1 MSDLSPS
8 RLAVQAPGHCVQ
20 PRKLSLWSFNFDSL
34 FGRGL
39 TSGTVMRAHTEH
51 RWLCPTV
58 GRLFFVL
65 ILLSAC
71 ATQAHALFPHRENAH
86 KEIEGLELDWRQAQ
100 LTNDIPAVE
109 RLLADDYLGISD
121 NGTLETKADELTR
134 RRSGTLKITQL
145 NLSDIKVRIYGDTAV
160 VTSKAEMVG
169 KNGDRDVSGRYRYTR
184 VYSNRLGQW
193 KIVSFEASR
202 ISGNSEEDKH

>member
-51 RWLCPTV
+51 RWLFPTV

-71 ATQAHALFPHRENAH
+71 ATRAHALFPHHENAH
-86 KEIEGLELDWRQAQ
+86 KEIEGLGWTGGRAKLLITGLRA
-100 LTNDIPAVE
+100 IP
-109 RLLADDYLGISD
+109 L
-121 NGTLETKADELTR
+121 
-134 RRSGTLKITQL
+134 
-145 NLSDIKVRIYGDTAV
+145 
-160 VTSKAEMVG
+160 
-169 KNGDRDVSGRYRYTR
+169 
-184 VYSNRLGQW
+184 
-193 KIVSFEASR
+193 
-202 ISGNSEEDKH
+202 

>member
-8 RLAVQAPGHCVQ
+8 RLSVQAPGHCVQ

-51 RWLCPTV
+51 RWLFPTV

-71 ATQAHALFPHRENAH
+71 ATQAHALFP
-86 KEIEGLELDWRQAQ
+86 I
-100 LTNDIPAVE
+100 
-109 RLLADDYLGISD
+109 
-121 NGTLETKADELTR
+121 TKMPTR
-134 RRSGTLKITQL
+134 RLKGWNWT
-145 NLSDIKVRIYGDTAV
+145 G
-160 VTSKAEMVG
+160 
-169 KNGDRDVSGRYRYTR
+169 GRP
-184 VYSNRLGQW
+184 S
-193 KIVSFEASR
+193 
-202 ISGNSEEDKH
+202 